1 MDQVALLGRAIDEVT
16 RLVDGLTDD
25 QLGVQTPCAEWKVR
39 DLLNHLTGGAT
50 MFAISAETGDV
61 PDDLMASLMTEDQL
75 GDDYKQ
81 AWKAA
86 STRATA
92 AFSKP
97 GIMEQTVKLPF
108 GEMPAGVAATIA
120 VFDVTTHA
128 CDLAQATGRQVQ
140 DAELVDTALAAG
152 KQMIGP
158 DMRVPGMFGPEVPCD
173 ESSSSVDKLLAFAGR
188 QPQATA

>member
-16 RLVDGLTDD
+16 RLVDGLSDE
-25 QLGVQTPCAEWKVR
+25 QLGVQTPCEDWKVR

-61 PDDLMASLMTEDQL
+61 PDELMASLMTEDQL

-81 AWKAA
+81 SWKAA
-86 STRATA
+86 STRAMA

-97 GIMEQTVKLPF
+97 GVMEQTVKLPF

-120 VFDVTTHA
+120 VFDVTTHG
-128 CDLAQATGRQVQ
+128 CDLARATGQQLQ
-140 DAELVDTALAAG
+140 DTELIETALAAG

-173 ESSSSVDKLLAFAGR
+173 ASSSSVDKLLAFAGR
-188 QPQATA
+188 QPQPT